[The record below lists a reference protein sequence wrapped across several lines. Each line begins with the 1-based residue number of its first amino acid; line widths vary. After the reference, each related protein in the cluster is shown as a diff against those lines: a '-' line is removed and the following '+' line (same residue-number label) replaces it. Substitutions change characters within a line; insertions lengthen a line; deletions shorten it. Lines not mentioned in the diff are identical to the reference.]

1 MITNGNIARSEIL
14 NGVDMLADTVKVTLG
29 PKGKNVI
36 LFNNEGKAYLTKDG
50 ISVAKHIHSDNPN
63 EDAGIQIVR
72 EAAAKTAKTAGDGTT
87 TSTILAQALLH
98 NGLEALKTMSPADLK
113 ADMLGALENIT
124 DRIKEHSKSIAFDF
138 DTLKYIAT
146 TSANN
151 DESIGHLVARGFTEA
166 GENGIVLFEESQ
178 GDITYINSIGGA
190 KFEVGFLSTDFI
202 TDAKKQEVNYKDAKV
217 ALFNYAINS
226 FDIIKPI
233 LQDAVRND
241 GYPVVLIAHDFS
253 DVVIRKMLINQMQ
266 NDKIRIL
273 PIRVAGYTGHRKEV
287 LEDIAAVVDTKVY
300 YPGENVELS
309 TLGECGQII
318 SNVSNTTIVRSDS
331 CGMERLNERIDIIKG
346 QIENE
351 TEPFL
356 IDNLNKRLAK
366 LVGKISTIYVGG
378 TTDVERKERYDRVE
392 DAVCA
397 TSAALEE
404 GIVPGGGL
412 IYLELY
418 DEFSKC
424 PLTGFNVVYKSLIA
438 PFMQLCL
445 NAGYSDNLI
454 DLIKGNIINTWKF
467 KRGYNFATEEYEDF
481 LESGIIDPA
490 KVTRV
495 AIENAVSVASMLLT
509 TEAIVSNE

>member
-1 MITNGNIARSEIL
+1 MISRGDNARKEIID
-14 NGVDMLADTVKVTLG
+14 GVNMLADTVRVTLG
-29 PKGKNVI
+29 PKGRNVV
-36 LFNNEGKAYLTKDG
+36 LFNHEGKAYLTKDG
-50 ISVAKHIHSDNPN
+50 ISVARHIHSDNPF

-87 TSTILAQALLH
+87 TSTILAQALLQF
-98 NGLEALKTMSPADLK
+98 GMEALETMSPQELK
-113 ADMLGALENIT
+113 ADMLKALDNVT
-124 DRIKEHSKSIAFDF
+124 DRIKEHAHPISFDY

-151 DESIGHLVARGFTEA
+151 DEAIGNLVARGFVEA

-178 GDITYINSIGGA
+178 GDKTYINSIGGA
-190 KFEVGFLSTDFI
+190 RFELGFLSTDFI

-217 ALFNYAINS
+217 ALFNYAVNS
-226 FDIIKPI
+226 FDVIKPI
-233 LQDAVRND
+233 LQDAVNND
-241 GYPVVLIAHDFS
+241 GHPVVLIAHDFS
-253 DVVIRKMLINQMQ
+253 DVVIRKMIINQMRS
-266 NDKIRIL
+266 DKIRIL

-300 YPGENVELS
+300 YPGETVDIT
-309 TLGECGQII
+309 TLGECGQVI
-318 SNVSNTTIVRSDS
+318 SNVSNTTIVRSDF
-331 CGMERLNERIDIIKG
+331 CGMERLEERIDIIKG

-356 IDNLNKRLAK
+356 IENLNKRLAK

-412 IYLELY
+412 IYLELAC
-418 DEFSKC
+418 EFVECKF
-424 PLTGFNVVYKSLIA
+424 PGFSTVYKSLLA
-438 PFMQLCL
+438 PFTQLCE
-445 NAGYSDNLI
+445 NADI
-454 DLIKGNIINTWKF
+454 DDEEGVNIINTIKSF
-467 KRGYNFATEEYEDF
+467 NFQKGYNFANGEYEDF

-509 TEAIVSNE
+509 TEAIVTNE

>member
-1 MITNGNIARSEIL
+1 MITNGNIARREIL
-14 NGVDMLADTVKVTLG
+14 KGVDTLADTVKVTLG
-29 PKGKNVI
+29 PKGRNVV

-50 ISVAKHIHSDNPN
+50 ISVAKHIHSNNPF

-98 NGLEALKTMSPADLK
+98 NGIEALETMNPAELK
-113 ADMLGALENIT
+113 ADMLNALDNIVEK
-124 DRIKEHSKSIAFDF
+124 IKQHAKPITFDF

-151 DESIGHLVARGFTEA
+151 DETVGQLVARGFIEA

-178 GDITYINSIGGA
+178 GDNTYINSIGGA
-190 KFEVGFLSTDFI
+190 KFEIGFLSTDFI

-217 ALFNYAINS
+217 ALFNYSINS
-226 FDIIKPI
+226 FDVIKPI
-233 LQDAVRND
+233 LQDAVKND

-266 NDKIRIL
+266 NDKIKIL

-287 LEDIAAVVDTKVY
+287 LEDIAAVVDTQVY
-300 YPGENVELS
+300 YPGVPVDIS
-309 TLGECGQII
+309 TLGECSQII

-331 CGMERLNERIDIIKG
+331 CGMEKLNERIDIIKG

-412 IYLELY
+412 IYFNLY
-418 DEFSKC
+418 NEYSNC
-424 PLTGFNVVYKSLIA
+424 PLPGFNVVYNSLIE
-438 PFMQLCL
+438 PFNQLAY
-445 NAGYSDNLI
+445 NAGLDDNQLNM
-454 DLIKGNIINTWKF
+454 IKSGIIALDFEKGF
-467 KRGYNFATEEYEDF
+467 NFATDSYEDF

-509 TEAIVSNE
+509 TEAIVANE

>member
-1 MITNGNIARSEIL
+1 MISKGNNARNEIL
-14 NGVDMLADTVKVTLG
+14 NGVNMLADTVKVTLG
-29 PKGKNVI
+29 PKGRNVI
-36 LFNNEGKAYLTKDG
+36 LYNNEGKAYLTKDG
-50 ISVAKHIHSDNPN
+50 ISVAKHIHSNN
-63 EDAGIQIVR
+63 LYEEAGIQIVR
-72 EAAAKTAKTAGDGTT
+72 EAAAKTAKIAGDGTT
-87 TSTILAQALLH
+87 TSTIISQSLFD
-98 NGLEALKTMSPADLK
+98 G
-113 ADMLGALENIT
+113 GIRALEFFSPLELREGMFKALEDIT
-124 DRIKEHSKSIAFDF
+124 AKIKERSRPVSFDF

-151 DESIGHLVARGFTEA
+151 DESIGQLVARGFVEA

-190 KFEVGFLSTDFI
+190 RFEIGFLSTDFI

-217 ALFNYAINS
+217 ALFNYSINS

-233 LQDAVRND
+233 LQDAVNND
-241 GYPVVLIAHDFS
+241 GHPVVLIAHDFS
-253 DVVIRKMLINQMQ
+253 DVVIRKMIINQMRS
-266 NDKIRIL
+266 DKIRIL

-300 YPGENVELS
+300 YPGETVDIT

-318 SNVSNTTIVRSDS
+318 SNVMNTTIVRSDS
-331 CGMERLNERIDIIKG
+331 CGIERLNERIDIIKG

-356 IDNLNKRLAK
+356 IENLNKRLAK

-404 GIVPGGGL
+404 GICEGGGMT
-412 IYLELY
+412 YLKIAGEASL
-418 DEFSKC
+418 DVSHGEC
-424 PLTGFNVVYKSLIA
+424 LVYNAIA
-438 PFMQLCL
+438 EPFRQLCINSEVPYNEIL
-445 NAGYSDNLI
+445 
-454 DLIKGNIINTWKF
+454 KGIEDDMSK
-467 KRGYNFATEEYEDF
+467 GYNFYTDKYENLFDV
-481 LESGIIDPA
+481 GIIDPA
-490 KVTRV
+490 KVARV
-495 AIENAVSVASMLLT
+495 ALENAVSVASMLLT
-509 TEAIVSNE
+509 TEAIVTNE

>member
-1 MITNGNIARSEIL
+1 MIINGNLARNQIL
-14 NGVDMLADTVKVTLG
+14 EGVNMLADTVKVTLG
-29 PKGKNVI
+29 PKGRNVI

-50 ISVAKHIHSDNPN
+50 ISVARHIHSDNSFV
-63 EDAGIQIVR
+63 DAGIQIVR
-72 EAAAKTAKTAGDGTT
+72 EAAAKTAKIAGDGTT
-87 TSTILAQALLH
+87 TSTIISQSLL
-98 NGLEALKTMSPADLK
+98 KSSIK
-113 ADMLGALENIT
+113 ALEFFSPLELRAGMFKALNDIVAK
-124 DRIKEHSKSIAFDF
+124 IKEASKPVSFDF

-178 GDITYINSIGGA
+178 GDLTYINSIGGA
-190 KFEVGFLSTDFI
+190 KFEIGFLSTDFI

-217 ALFNYAINS
+217 VLFNYAINS
-226 FDIIKPI
+226 FDTIKPV
-233 LQDAVRND
+233 LQDAVAKD
-241 GYPVVLIAHDFS
+241 GYPVVIIAHDFS
-253 DVVIRKMLINQMQ
+253 DIVIRKMLINQMRS
-266 NDKIRIL
+266 DKIRIL

-300 YPGENVELS
+300 YPGEDVELDK
-309 TLGECGQII
+309 LGECGQII
-318 SNVSNTTIVRSDS
+318 SNVMNTTIVRSDS

-356 IDNLNKRLAK
+356 IENLNKRLAK

-404 GIVPGGGL
+404 GICEGGGMTYFKIAMSKNDDNDHGEML
-412 IYLELY
+412 VYLA
-418 DEFSKC
+418 
-424 PLTGFNVVYKSLIA
+424 LTA
-438 PFMQLCL
+438 PFKQLCI
-445 NAGYSDNLI
+445 NAELDFEEILR
-454 DLIKGNIINTWKF
+454 NIEKDPS
-467 KRGYNFATEEYEDF
+467 KGYNFYTNEYENL

-490 KVTRV
+490 KVARV

-509 TEAIVSNE
+509 TEAIVTNE

>member
-1 MITNGNIARSEIL
+1 MIVNGNLARNEIL
-14 NGVDMLADTVKVTLG
+14 KGVNLLADTVKVTLG
-29 PKGKNVI
+29 PKGRNVI

-50 ISVAKHIHSDNPN
+50 ISVARHIHSDNAFQ
-63 EDAGIQIVR
+63 DAGIQIVR

-87 TSTILAQALLH
+87 TSTILAQALLN
-98 NGLEALKTMSPADLK
+98 NGMKALDITSPLELRNGMFKALDYVSSK
-113 ADMLGALENIT
+113 
-124 DRIKEHSKSIAFDF
+124 IKELSIPINFNYNS
-138 DTLKYIAT
+138 LKYIAT

-151 DESIGHLVARGFTEA
+151 DENIGDLVAKGFMEA

-178 GDITYINSIGGA
+178 GDNTYISSIGGA
-190 KFEVGFLSTDFI
+190 KFELGFLSTDFI
-202 TDAKKQEVNYKDAKV
+202 TDAKKQEVNYKDAKI
-217 ALFNYAINS
+217 ALFNYSINS

-233 LQDAVRND
+233 LQDAVSNN

-253 DVVIRKMLINQMQ
+253 DVVIRKIIINQMR
-266 NDKIRIL
+266 NDNIKVL

-287 LEDIAAVVDTKVY
+287 LEDISAVVNTKVY
-300 YPGENVELS
+300 YPGESVIMSE
-309 TLGECGQII
+309 LGECSQII

-331 CGMERLNERIDIIKG
+331 CSDEKLQERIDIIKG

-356 IDNLNKRLAK
+356 IENLNKRLAK

-404 GIVPGGGL
+404 GICEGGGMTYMR
-412 IYLELY
+412 IFKDAIGDTIGE
-418 DEFSKC
+418 E
-424 PLTGFNVVYKSLIA
+424 VVYQSLCE
-438 PFMQLCL
+438 PFNQLCT
-445 NAGYSDNLI
+445 NAELDNKDIYNGLESNEG
-454 DLIKGNIINTWKF
+454 K
-467 KRGYNFATEEYEDF
+467 GYNFYTNKYED
-481 LESGIIDPA
+481 LYECGVVDPA

-495 AIENAVSVASMLLT
+495 AIENAVSVVSMLLT
-509 TEAIVSNE
+509 TEAIVPNE